1 VELALPDRPAWTEV
15 VGVLAVCVAL
25 FALITKLDRAA
36 ADRAGERARKA
47 QVAQAPDRAAAR
59 GHAVKVGPTQPRTES
74 IGGRGPI
81 AIPLGGAWSAGT
93 TTSVAH
99 DVPTRVAPVPTPGL
113 RRIVGPAAVT
123 ERAADPPAATAG
135 ATPAATA
142 ARGTT
147 PRAPAPAR
155 ATPAPAPAPAAAVSA
170 DAGRSR
176 SASVAIFVLAAL
188 GAVMA
193 AAGAVL
199 LGRGR

>member
-15 VGVLAVCVAL
+15 VGVLALCVAL
-25 FALITKLDRAA
+25 FFGIAKFDRAA
-36 ADRAGERARKA
+36 ADRAAERARKS
-47 QVAQAPDRAAAR
+47 QVAQATEVATAPKQ
-59 GHAVKVGPTQPRTES
+59 AVTAVRTQPRTES

-123 ERAADPPAATAG
+123 ERAADPPAVKG
-135 ATPAATA
+135 KATPAATA
-142 ARGTT
+142 SRTAAGGRTS
-147 PRAPAPAR
+147 
-155 ATPAPAPAPAAAVSA
+155 APAAATSA
-170 DAGRSR
+170 PAATADTGRSR
-176 SASVAIFVLAAL
+176 SATLAILALAAV

-193 AAGAVL
+193 TAGAVL